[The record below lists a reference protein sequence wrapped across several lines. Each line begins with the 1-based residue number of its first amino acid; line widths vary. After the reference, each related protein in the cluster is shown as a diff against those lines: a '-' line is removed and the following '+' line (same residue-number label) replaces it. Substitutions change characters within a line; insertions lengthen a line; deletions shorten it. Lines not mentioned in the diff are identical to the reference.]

1 MTIDPDQLYT
11 AAELAEILRCGTTN
25 AYELLSSGAIPATRI
40 GSGGRGLRA
49 RGADILAF
57 LDARRRPMCPCEE
70 STL

>member
-1 MTIDPDQLYT
+1 MAIDPDRLY
-11 AAELAEILRCGTTN
+11 AAEVADILRCGKTN
-25 AYELLSSGAIPATRI
+25 AYDLLGSKAITPTRI

-57 LDARRRPMCPCEE
+57 LDARRRPTCPCEE